1 MNPQNLELC
10 SKLISHSY
18 VKQGTQ
24 ARVSHE
30 NKIKQLLQHRK
41 LPEEGWDDQ
50 TIELLLQE
58 LSIMDSNNFP
68 GNCGVGER
76 EGRIA
81 SAIVEKRHYR
91 LCHGIGRSGD
101 ITAVQP
107 KAAGSSVLM
116 KLTNSLALD
125 IIKFSGI
132 NLASSCFVVPMAT
145 GMTLVLCML
154 TMKLRRPNAKFVLWP
169 RIDQKSCF
177 KSIVTAG
184 LQPIV
189 IENILEG
196 DELRTDLEGIKH
208 KIEELGADNIVCIMT
223 TTSCFAPRSPDRI
236 EQISTI
242 CKEKDIPHLI
252 NNAYG
257 LQSSKLTHL
266 IQQSARVGRVDA
278 FVQSLDKNFMV
289 PVGGAIVVG
298 FDKNLIEEIGKSYPG
313 RASITPSLD
322 LFITLLSLGSKGYKS
337 LLQERKE
344 LFIYLSNSLSICAE
358 KYGERILQTKNNPIS
373 LGITLTLEDDL
384 KGEKATEIGSML
396 FTRNVSGTRVVA
408 PGKDAEVSGHLFK
421 NFGSHSNNYPYSY
434 LTAAASI
441 GITKEDVDVFVN
453 RLEKV
458 FLKIKSKKS
467 ENIPLIQ
474 KDGEILQP
482 EHKADHVDAVR

>member
-1 MNPQNLELC
+1 
-10 SKLISHSY
+10 
-18 VKQGTQ
+18 
-24 ARVSHE
+24 
-30 NKIKQLLQHRK
+30 
-41 LPEEGWDDQ
+41 
-50 TIELLLQE
+50 
-58 LSIMDSNNFP
+58 
-68 GNCGVGER
+68 
-76 EGRIA
+76 
-81 SAIVEKRHYR
+81 
-91 LCHGIGRSGD
+91 
-101 ITAVQP
+101 
-107 KAAGSSVLM
+107 
-116 KLTNSLALD
+116 
-125 IIKFSGI
+125 
-132 NLASSCFVVPMAT
+132 MAT

-223 TTSCFAPRSPDRI
+223 TTK
-236 EQISTI
+236 QISTI

-373 LGITLTLEDDL
+373 LARLAPLECHALVGNKSNPTLSGSLRVATSYRSQRLLESVNELPQNTSICKQELLAFSKTEQVVHKKIT
-384 KGEKATEIGSML
+384 
-396 FTRNVSGTRVVA
+396 V
-408 PGKDAEVSGHLFK
+408 
-421 NFGSHSNNYPYSY
+421 
-434 LTAAASI
+434 
-441 GITKEDVDVFVN
+441 
-453 RLEKV
+453 
-458 FLKIKSKKS
+458 
-467 ENIPLIQ
+467 
-474 KDGEILQP
+474 
-482 EHKADHVDAVR
+482 